1 MTELTQMQCGICA
14 GCVPQVDGGSGFTNC
29 ADAHAAETVG
39 DKMQLTNKQLIKHAE
54 AQITYLRVALEI
66 QPDVG
71 ASEMLR
77 LMEIALA
84 MLTAPVPDI
93 DALAAEIVENLVDL
107 GGADE
112 EAEAQYVAWVHKKLF
127 AYAVTLN
134 SSKGVSN
141 A

>member
-1 MTELTQMQCGICA
+1 MMK
-14 GCVPQVDGGSGFTNC
+14 FTK
-29 ADAHAAETVG
+29 E
-39 DKMQLTNKQLIKHAE
+39 QLIE
-54 AQITYLRVALEI
+54 QSREDVEFWRVRDELIPSLKTA
-66 QPDVG
+66 
-71 ASEMLR
+71 LR
-77 LMEIALA
+77 LRQAEILLA

-107 GGADE
+107 GGTNE
-112 EAEAQYVAWVHKKLF
+112 GAEAQYRAWVHKKLF